1 MVDMSDIINKEFE
14 NFQKELEIRNKKLK
28 GIVRFKPDDKID
40 ELIKELKEK
49 TIIL

>member
-1 MVDMSDIINKEFE
+1 MRDIINKEFE
-14 NFQKELEIRNKKLK
+14 DFQKDLETRSKKLK
-28 GIVRFKPDDKID
+28 GIVRFKPDEKID